1 MRAKTATSA
10 SSSTRRSAL
19 RTSKTYADQNRGRSR
34 TKREEKGRDEKRSL
48 EAELEQVVDA
58 KKQKKEPK
66 VKEEASEKTKD
77 KGGKKDKGKKG
88 DKSEKTDKM
97 EKKDKGQKSDKSE
110 KSDKMEKKDKGKK
123 NDKSEKSDK
132 MEKKVKDEGLPLKNE
147 KDNKDK
153 KEKKGKESKEV
164 KTEVKKVEQGNEK
177 AVKAEKVETKDK
189 KEPKEKP
196 EDEKKRQRS
205 GSAKTEVG
213 KKEKGE
219 ETSKKQKKDP
229 PIVFRPARKEKI
241 EHIFTTPECKAT
253 RSPSPPRLTSK
264 EKAEK
269 RFEELAKHLKESD
282 LEDDDSSCPASD
294 IERTMNGEMRPAE
307 AEAESEDEGE
317 EEQEE
322 EDQEEDEEDEE
333 DEEKAEETESEA
345 DDSRAA
351 EKTEEEVEETSES
364 SSENASEKEEAEEGE
379 SEEAQKKE
387 KGSKTPPEQHAL
399 VPVTT
404 ASEEKALALR
414 NSVTHKKE
422 WDQFCRTAKGTM
434 PVQLSDMYLSSK
446 QELFNI
452 WVESGRDW
460 SKCQMEVERKQ
471 EAKNIGKRGW
481 KAIQAKELKQKY
493 TPEKFEKFKASRLAS
508 GLFYKDPDFPDDED
522 DSRLELNLFGWCNI
536 LVRNYQKGIIP
547 L

>member
-1 MRAKTATSA
+1 M
-10 SSSTRRSAL
+10 
-19 RTSKTYADQNRGRSR
+19 
-34 TKREEKGRDEKRSL
+34 
-48 EAELEQVVDA
+48 
-58 KKQKKEPK
+58 
-66 VKEEASEKTKD
+66 
-77 KGGKKDKGKKG
+77 
-88 DKSEKTDKM
+88 
-97 EKKDKGQKSDKSE
+97 
-110 KSDKMEKKDKGKK
+110 
-123 NDKSEKSDK
+123 
-132 MEKKVKDEGLPLKNE
+132 
-147 KDNKDK
+147 
-153 KEKKGKESKEV
+153 
-164 KTEVKKVEQGNEK
+164 
-177 AVKAEKVETKDK
+177 
-189 KEPKEKP
+189 
-196 EDEKKRQRS
+196 KKRQRSAPS

-213 KKEKGE
+213 KVKGE
-219 ETSKKQKKDP
+219 EPSKKQKKDP
-229 PIVFRPARKEKI
+229 PLVFKPARKEKI
-241 EHIFTTPECKAT
+241 EHIFATPECKAT

-269 RFEELAKHLKESD
+269 RFEELTKHLKESD
-282 LEDDDSSCPASD
+282 LEDDDSSCPASE

-333 DEEKAEETESEA
+333 DEEKAEEDEEKAEETESEA

-364 SSENASEKEEAEEGE
+364 SSEEDSEKEEAEE
-379 SEEAQKKE
+379 KKE

-481 KAIQAKELKQKY
+481 KAIQAKELKEKY
-493 TPEKFEKFKASRLAS
+493 TTEKFEKFKASRLAS

-536 LVRNYQKGIIP
+536 LVMNYQKGIIP